1 MVSSI
6 LRQVL
11 LGLAGVGAIVIS
23 FLLAEN
29 DPAPAIPPTTIP
41 LPVTP
46 FPPPVVT
53 LKNRHDG
60 EASCV
65 AYVDGGAKMARCGD
79 VANLYRTWVV
89 LRLPGG
95 YVKFMSDA
103 RPGIICLGVND
114 NGYVVG
120 TWRCKDANGA
130 DVPNSA
136 WLLESRPDGSF
147 RLKNLFNENKNS
159 PPCLE
164 AANEKLHLNGCNDGD
179 SQQWDLHGP

>member
-1 MVSSI
+1 MNTTLLVVGFVFVAAAVIGGGLKAVGIEVPVVSSI

-23 FLLAEN
+23 FLLAGN

-65 AYVDGGAKMARCGD
+65 AYVDGGG
-79 VANLYRTWVV
+79 
-89 LRLPGG
+89 
-95 YVKFMSDA
+95 
-103 RPGIICLGVND
+103 
-114 NGYVVG
+114 
-120 TWRCKDANGA
+120 
-130 DVPNSA
+130 
-136 WLLESRPDGSF
+136 EDGPV
-147 RLKNLFNENKNS
+147 RRR
-159 PPCLE
+159 
-164 AANEKLHLNGCNDGD
+164 G
-179 SQQWDLHGP
+179 